1 MKFTPM
7 PPRALIA
14 AAVPR
19 GHQAGYTACCDEL
32 RRGSAMAMQVNS
44 SGETLGATV
53 AGVNLAKL
61 SDADIEAIVE
71 ALGRYGVIRFP
82 QQTLSAAD
90 LKNFSGSLGELEIN
104 VIGAFQEPGHPEVM
118 ILSNIIENG
127 KPIGLGDAG
136 QSWHSDMS
144 YSKKI
149 AFANVLYALKV
160 PQRDGK
166 PLGATEFCDM
176 CAAYDGLSDALKQQ
190 LVGKTALHD
199 FNKFWDMMRRRPG
212 NTRPPLS
219 EVQRK
224 TKPPVSHPLVLTHP
238 ISGRKALYA
247 NPGYAVR
254 INELPEDE
262 SDRLLEFL
270 FAHQTQEKFRYV
282 FRWQAGDVLV
292 WDNLRTIHQ
301 AVADYGADEH
311 RLIKRCQVMATR
323 YFPVYA

>member
-1 MKFTPM
+1 
-7 PPRALIA
+7 
-14 AAVPR
+14 
-19 GHQAGYTACCDEL
+19 
-32 RRGSAMAMQVNS
+32 MQVIP
-44 SGETLGATV
+44 SGETIGATLE
-53 AGVNLAKL
+53 GLDLADL
-61 SDADIEAIVE
+61 SEAKIQTVVQ
-71 ALGRYGVIRFP
+71 ALGRYGVVRFP
-82 QQTLSAAD
+82 RQTLSAAD
-90 LKNFSGSLGELEIN
+90 LKNFSAHLGELEIN

-118 ILSNIIENG
+118 ILSNIVEDG

-144 YSKKI
+144 YSKVI
-149 AFANVLYALKV
+149 AFANVLYGIKV
-160 PQRDGK
+160 PQRDGQ

-176 CAAYDGLSDALKQQ
+176 CAAYDGLSADIKQQ
-190 LVGKTALHD
+190 LEGKTALHD
-199 FNKFWDMMRRRPG
+199 FNKFWEMMRRRPG

-219 EVQRK
+219 EIQRE

-247 NPGYAVR
+247 NPGYAIR

-270 FAHQTQEKFRYV
+270 FAHQTQDKYRYV
-282 FRWQAGDVLV
+282 FHWQVGDVLV

-301 AVADYGADEH
+301 AVADYGPNEH

-323 YFPVYA
+323 FSPVHP

>member
-1 MKFTPM
+1 
-7 PPRALIA
+7 
-14 AAVPR
+14 
-19 GHQAGYTACCDEL
+19 
-32 RRGSAMAMQVNS
+32 MAMQINS
-44 SGETLGATV
+44 SGELLGATIE
-53 AGVNLAKL
+53 GVNLIAISESTL
-61 SDADIEAIVE
+61 TAIVD
-71 ALGRYGVIRFP
+71 ALGHYGVIRFP
-82 QQTLSAAD
+82 KQVLSAVD
-90 LKNFSGSLGELEIN
+90 LKNFSAHLGELEIN

-118 ILSNIIENG
+118 TLSNIVENG
-127 KPIGLGDAG
+127 EPSGLGDAG

-144 YSKKI
+144 YSSTI

-176 CAAYDGLSDALKQQ
+176 SAAYDDLSAELKHH
-190 LVGKTALHD
+190 LEGKTALHD
-199 FNKFWDMMRRRPG
+199 FNKFWEMMRRRPG

-219 EVQRK
+219 DFQRK

-247 NPGYAVR
+247 NPGYAMR
-254 INELPEDE
+254 INKLSEDE

-270 FAHQTQEKFRYV
+270 FAHQTQENYRYV

-301 AVADYGADEH
+301 AIADYGPHEH

-323 YFPVYA
+323 YFPVYAPCPIP

>member
-1 MKFTPM
+1 
-7 PPRALIA
+7 
-14 AAVPR
+14 
-19 GHQAGYTACCDEL
+19 
-32 RRGSAMAMQVNS
+32 MAIQIIP
-44 SGETLGATV
+44 SGESLGATV
-53 AGVNLAKL
+53 EGINLGEL
-61 SDADIEAIVE
+61 SGADIEGIVE
-71 ALGRYGVIRFP
+71 VLGRYGVIRFP
-82 QQTLSAAD
+82 QQNLSAAD
-90 LKNFSGSLGELEIN
+90 LKNFSASLGELEIN

-118 ILSNIIENG
+118 ILSNMIENG

-144 YSKKI
+144 YSKTI
-149 AFANVLYALKV
+149 AFANVLYAIKV
-160 PQRDGK
+160 PQRDGRT
-166 PLGATEFCDM
+166 LGATEFCDM
-176 CAAYDGLSDALKQQ
+176 CAAYDGLSDELKQR
-190 LVGKTALHD
+190 LAGKTALHD
-199 FNKFWDMMRRRPG
+199 FNKFWEMMRRRPG

-254 INELPEDE
+254 INELAEDE

-323 YFPVYA
+323 YFPVYG